1 MPPARHG
8 GEEYL
13 NMPSLTYII
22 GGKESIP
29 HSRPYMVALKS
40 TSSNRLFCGGSLIK
54 QNWVLTAAHCYWQKE
69 FMQDTTIIL
78 GAHSWIEKEK
88 TQQYFKIAQIFIHPA
103 YNSTTHDNDAML
115 LKLHRTANINRYVK
129 TIPLPSTTSF
139 TDVKPGTMCLVA
151 GWGTTSNK
159 YITVTEKLREV
170 NIKVINRR
178 ICKEQYIAQH
188 PVTENMICAGDENGG
203 KDSCNDS
210 GGPLICDDEQR
221 GIVSFGMTCGDRRYP
236 GVYTALTKFHLN
248 WIEELT
254 GVVTD

>member
-1 MPPARHG
+1 QVTTPVPLRLREWAD
-8 GEEYL
+8 
-13 NMPSLTYII
+13 II

-159 YITVTEKLREV
+159 YITVTEKNEATMV
-170 NIKVINRR
+170 SFPHGFPWNQANISFCKINTLLSFFFF
-178 ICKEQYIAQH
+178 IQ
-188 PVTENMICAGDENGG
+188 
-203 KDSCNDS
+203 NDS